1 MKLVILAVGKGRTAS
16 EHELALG
23 FMKRLPAGGDII
35 EIESKLP
42 AGPKRQQDESQLLM
56 RHVSDNAILVALDP
70 KGKDTSSEALAN
82 KLATWRDAGHASVF
96 FAIGGADG
104 HDAALRQRANDVIS
118 FGSATWPHMLFRAM
132 LAEQLYR
139 ATSILAGHPYHRAG

>member
-16 EHELALG
+16 EHALALG

>member
-42 AGPKRQQDESQLLM
+42 AGPKRLQDESQLLM

-82 KLATWRDAGHASVF
+82 KLAAWRDAGHASVF